1 MLRGLLKYGLIIG
14 SVVWFNIS
22 VGQNTTA
29 GPAPVYTL
37 KLINTDSVKLFKYI
51 KYKTTYKTEKEL
63 TKSVNTILKD
73 LRIDGY
79 LLADIVY
86 KKGDSLNK
94 IYGLQIGKKF
104 MWAHLK
110 RGNADMDVLS
120 KLGYSEKLYTNKPFS
135 YSQAAKLIEKSISY
149 YENNGYPFA
158 SLKLDSIFVQ
168 DNSLSAVL
176 FLNKNKF
183 IKIDSMLIKG
193 DAKINKTFLYRY
205 LGLRPSMPYNE
216 SNFRSISKKTK
227 QLAFLTESKALRL
240 DITDK
245 QNKLYLFLNKRN
257 ASQFDGIIGI
267 LPDNKTGK
275 TVFTGDV
282 KIKLVNTIFRSGETF
297 DLNWRRLQTQTQDFK
312 GRVIYPYILGS
323 PIGVDYSL
331 KIYKKDTSFID
342 VNNNAGLQYYFNGL
356 NNLKVF
362 YKQRNANI
370 LSASGLAFI
379 TVLPDYADVTTQSY
393 GLGLSFEK
401 LDYRFNPHKGF
412 SININGQTGNKTIKK
427 NPKINDMVYTNL
439 QLKSTQYQSEGDLNL
454 FIQIKGNSVLHIG
467 AQYGTVFGSAPV
479 FKNEL
484 FRIGGLRTLRG
495 FDEESIYASSYVI
508 PTLEYRFLFAQNSN
522 ILLFAEGAWYE
533 NLSTSA
539 YFNDMPY
546 SLGAGINFDTKAGIF
561 SLNYAL
567 GSQKGNGI
575 DIRSGK
581 IHFGLTA
588 LF

>member
-1 MLRGLLKYGLIIG
+1 MSLKTSLYLLVCCAVFCFSEL
-14 SVVWFNIS
+14 S
-22 VGQNTTA
+22 GQN
-29 GPAPVYTL
+29 PVSGGQNFSL
-37 KLINTDSVKLFKYI
+37 KLINTDSVKIFKYI
-51 KYKTTYKTEKEL
+51 KYKEKYKTRKEL
-63 TKSVNTILKD
+63 IQSVNDILND
-73 LRIDGY
+73 LRSQGY
-79 LLADIVY
+79 LLADIVS
-86 KKGDSLNK
+86 KSGDSLNK
-94 IYGLQIGKKF
+94 IYAIQIGQKFKWAKLKK
-104 MWAHLK
+104 
-110 RGNADMDVLS
+110 GNADMDVMS
-120 KLGYSEKLYTNKPFS
+120 KMGYSERLYTNKAFS
-135 YSQAAKLIEKSISY
+135 YSQAARLIEKSITY

-158 SLKLDSIFVQ
+158 SLKLDSIQ
-168 DNSLSAVL
+168 IEDNSLSAVL
-176 FLNKNKF
+176 NVSKNKL
-183 IKIDSMLIKG
+183 IKIDSIVVKG

-205 LGLRPSMPYNE
+205 LGIKPMMPYNE
-216 SNFRSISKKTK
+216 ASFRSISKKLK
-227 QLAFLTESKALRL
+227 QLPFLSESKGLRL
-240 DITDK
+240 DITEK
-245 QNKLYLFLNKRN
+245 QNKLYLFLNKKN

-312 GRVIYPYILGS
+312 GRVIYPYILGT
-323 PIGVDYSL
+323 PIGVDYAL

-342 VNNNAGLQYYFNGL
+342 VNNNIGLQYYFSGL

-370 LSASGLAFI
+370 LSTSGLAFV
-379 TVLPDYADVTTQSY
+379 TVLPDYADVSTQSY

-401 LDYRFNPHKGF
+401 LDYRFNPHKGIA
-412 SININGQTGNKTIKK
+412 ININAQTGNKTIKK
-427 NPKINDMVYTNL
+427 NPKINDIVYNNL
-439 QLKSTQYQSEGDLNL
+439 QLKSTQYQSEGDVNL
-454 FIQIKGNSVLHIG
+454 FLQIKGNSVFHIG

-495 FDEESIYASSYVI
+495 FDEESIFASSYVI
-508 PTLEYRFLFAQNSN
+508 PTLEYRFLFGQNSN
-522 ILLFAEGAWYE
+522 ILVFAEGAWYE
-533 NLSTSA
+533 NNSSGVYL
-539 YFNDMPY
+539 NDMPF
-546 SLGAGINFDTKAGIF
+546 SFGAGINFDTKAGIF

>member
-1 MLRGLLKYGLIIG
+1 MGQKAFKYLLIHLIL
-14 SVVWFNIS
+14 FCFANLN
-22 VGQNTTA
+22 GQNPSL
-29 GPAPVYTL
+29 GGQNFNL
-37 KLINTDSVKLFKYI
+37 KLLNIDSVKIFRYI
-51 KYKTTYKTEKEL
+51 KYKEKYKSLKDL
-63 TKSVNTILKD
+63 TKSVNDILYD
-73 LRIDGY
+73 LRSQGY
-79 LLADIVY
+79 LLADVV
-86 KKGDSLNK
+86 KKEGDSLNK
-94 IYGLQIGKKF
+94 IYHLEIGKKF
-104 MWAHLK
+104 KWAKLK
-110 RGNADMDVLS
+110 KGNADMDVMS
-120 KLGYSEKLYTNKPFS
+120 KMGYSEKLYTNKPFS

-158 SLKLDSIFVQ
+158 SLKLDSIVIE

-176 FLNKNKF
+176 NVNKNKL
-183 IKIDSMLIKG
+183 IKIDSIIVKG

-205 LGLRPSMPYNE
+205 LGIKPMMAYNE
-216 SNFRSISKKTK
+216 ASFRSISKKVK
-227 QLAFLTESKALRL
+227 QLPFLSETQGQRITLTE
-240 DITDK
+240 K
-245 QNKLYLFLNKRN
+245 QNKLYLFLNKKN

-282 KIKLVNTIFRSGETF
+282 KIRLVNTIFRSGETF

-312 GRVIYPYILGS
+312 GRVIYPYILGT
-323 PIGVDYSL
+323 PIGTDYAL

-342 VNNNAGLQYYFNGL
+342 VNNNIGLQYYFSGL

-370 LSASGLAFI
+370 LSAHGLSSI
-379 TVLPDYADVTTQSY
+379 TTLPDYADISTQSY
-393 GLGLSFEK
+393 GLGLNFEK

-412 SININGQTGNKTIKK
+412 AINLNAQTGNKTIKR
-427 NPKINDMVYTNL
+427 NPKINDIVYTNL
-439 QLKSTQYQSEGDLNL
+439 QLKSTQYQSEGDVNL
-454 FIQIKGNSVLHIG
+454 FIQIQGNNVLRLG
-467 AQYGTVFGSAPV
+467 AQYGTIFGSAPV

-495 FDEESIYASSYVI
+495 FDEESIYASSFVI
-508 PTLEYRFLFAQNSN
+508 PTLEYRFLFGPNSH

-533 NLSTSA
+533 NNSTA
-539 YFNDMPY
+539 IYTNDMPY

-567 GSQKGNGI
+567 GSQRGNGI
-575 DIRSGK
+575 DVRSGK

>member
-1 MLRGLLKYGLIIG
+1 MPLKAFKYLLVCCAVFCFCNV
-14 SVVWFNIS
+14 S
-22 VGQNTTA
+22 GQN
-29 GPAPVYTL
+29 PVLGGQNFSL
-37 KLINTDSVKLFKYI
+37 KLINTDSVKIFKYI
-51 KYKTTYKTEKEL
+51 KYKEKYKTNKEL
-63 TKSVNTILKD
+63 IQSVNSILND
-73 LRIDGY
+73 LRSQGY
-79 LLADIVY
+79 LLADVVS
-86 KKGDSLNK
+86 KSGDSLNK
-94 IYGLQIGKKF
+94 IYSIQIGQKFKWATLKK
-104 MWAHLK
+104 
-110 RGNADMDVLS
+110 GNADMDVMS
-120 KLGYSEKLYTNKPFS
+120 KMGYSERIYTNKAFS
-135 YSQAAKLIEKSISY
+135 YSQAARLIEKSITY

-158 SLKLDSIFVQ
+158 SLKLDSISIE

-176 FLNKNKF
+176 NVNKNKL
-183 IKIDSMLIKG
+183 IKIDSIVVKG

-205 LGLRPSMPYNE
+205 LGIKPMMPYNE
-216 SNFRSISKKTK
+216 ASFRSISKKLK
-227 QLAFLTESKALRL
+227 QLPFLSESKGLRL
-240 DITDK
+240 DITEK
-245 QNKLYLFLNKRN
+245 QNKLYLFLNKKN

-312 GRVIYPYILGS
+312 GRVIYPYILGT
-323 PIGVDYSL
+323 PIGVDYAL

-342 VNNNAGLQYYFNGL
+342 VNNNIGLQYYFSGL

-370 LSASGLAFI
+370 LSTSGLAFV
-379 TVLPDYADVTTQSY
+379 TVLPDYADVSTQSY

-401 LDYRFNPHKGF
+401 LDYRFNPHKGIA
-412 SININGQTGNKTIKK
+412 ININAQTGNKTIKK
-427 NPKINDMVYTNL
+427 NPKINDIVYNNL
-439 QLKSTQYQSEGDLNL
+439 QLKSTQYQSEGDVNL
-454 FIQIKGNSVLHIG
+454 FLQIKGNSVFHIG

-495 FDEESIYASSYVI
+495 FDEESIFASSYVI
-508 PTLEYRFLFAQNSN
+508 PTLEYRFLFGQNSN
-522 ILLFAEGAWYE
+522 ILVFAEGAWYE
-533 NLSTSA
+533 NNSGGI
-539 YFNDMPY
+539 YFNDMPF
-546 SLGAGINFDTKAGIF
+546 SFGAGINFDTKAGIF

>member
-1 MLRGLLKYGLIIG
+1 MLSWSKYWCILLLVVGLHHL
-14 SVVWFNIS
+14 N
-22 VGQNTTA
+22 GQNL
-29 GPAPVYTL
+29 PVNGLNFNL
-37 KLINTDSVKLFKYI
+37 KLVNTDSVKIFKYI
-51 KYKTTYKTEKEL
+51 KYKDKYKTEKEL
-63 TKSVNTILKD
+63 IKSVNGVLQD
-73 LRIDGY
+73 LRLQGY
-79 LLADIVY
+79 LLADIVS

-94 IYGLQIGKKF
+94 TYYLQIGKKF
-104 MWAHLK
+104 KWAKLK

-135 YSQAAKLIEKSISY
+135 YQQAARLIEKSITY

-158 SLKLDSIFVQ
+158 SLKLDSITVE
-168 DNSLSAVL
+168 DNSLSAVINL
-176 FLNKNKF
+176 SKNKL
-183 IKIDSMLIKG
+183 IKIDSIIIKG

-205 LGLRPSMPYNE
+205 LGIRPMMPYNE
-216 SNFRSISKKTK
+216 ASFRSISKKTK
-227 QLAFLTESKALRL
+227 QLPFLSETKAIRL
-240 DITDK
+240 DITEK
-245 QNKLYLFLNKRN
+245 QNKLYLFLNKKN

-312 GRVIYPYILGS
+312 GRVIYPYIVGT
-323 PIGVDYSL
+323 PIGVDYAL

-342 VNNNAGLQYYFNGL
+342 VNNNIGLQYYFSGL
-356 NNLKVF
+356 SNLKVF

-370 LSASGLAFI
+370 LSTSGLANV
-379 TVLPDYADVTTQSY
+379 TVLPDYADVSTQSY
-393 GLGLSFEK
+393 GLGLNYEK

-412 SININGQTGNKTIKK
+412 AINITAQTGNKTIKK
-427 NPKINDMVYTNL
+427 NSKINDIVYNNL
-439 QLKSTQYQSEGDLNL
+439 QLKSTQYQGEGDVNL
-454 FIQIKGNSVLHIG
+454 FIQLSGNNVLRVA

-495 FDEESIYASSYVI
+495 FDEESIYASSYAI
-508 PTLEYRFLFAQNSN
+508 PTLEYRFLFGQNSN
-522 ILLFAEGAWYE
+522 ILVFAEGAWYE
-533 NLSTSA
+533 NNSSGV

-546 SLGAGINFDTKAGIF
+546 SFGAGINFDTKAGIF

-575 DIRSGK
+575 DVRSGK